1 LVESYRNE
9 FGRVCHRTLYTVGF
23 ISFNPDKLVDIQR
36 ILNNRLER
44 KTPLFEQT
52 DQEAL
57 SIADKYWHEMVSKK
71 KIDSSDHAFE
81 KSKRVVDIDSIKHK
95 DAREIGAEWMCY
107 QALKQLQ
114 LKEKLT
120 ELNKAILKLQENGF
134 YFEQNLLPVIKEIST
149 TESKSSIK
157 EEEFFTARELEVLQL
172 TAQEL
177 SSTEIANQLHI
188 SPRTVEQHKKNMKAK
203 TKAKNFIGV
212 IKYALIN
219 GHLKLK

>member
-1 LVESYRNE
+1 M
-9 FGRVCHRTLYTVGF
+9 
-23 ISFNPDKLVDIQR
+23 PVDI
-36 ILNNRLER
+36 ILLDLQMPEMDG
-44 KTPLFEQT
+44 FETCQHVNELYAQT
-52 DQEAL
+52 KVLILTFNDDQT
-57 SIADKYWHEMVSKK
+57 SIQKC
-71 KIDSSDHAFE
+71 I
-81 KSKRVVDIDSIKHK
+81 
-95 DAREIGAEWMCY
+95 EIGANGFY
-107 QALKQLQ
+107 TKNT
-114 LKEKLT
+114 KPT